1 MSWPEHQTNSIPTN
15 ILKRDNFM
23 PETAMTDSEKV
34 FKADELDLLLL
45 EALVQDPEIKYKEIA
60 QALHVDQRTVAKRI
74 RTLSKEGVMKQAIEI
89 DWSKLGLGA
98 QAYVGSTTVRGIGYA
113 RKLNDLIITDPRI
126 VKAFETLGTFHYSM
140 EIIDTDVS
148 EMRDSVLR
156 DLDVLAADLTTS
168 LVTKKIKQDYRSL
181 LRFIRETRFPRSRL
195 RSQALP

>member
-1 MSWPEHQTNSIPTN
+1 M
-15 ILKRDNFM
+15 LKRNNLE
-23 PETAMTDSEKV
+23 PETAMTESEKA

-45 EALVQDPEIKYKEIA
+45 EALVQNPETKYKEIA
-60 QALHVDQRTVAKRI
+60 RALHVDQRTVAKRI
-74 RTLSKEGVMKQAIEI
+74 RTLSKEGVLKPAIDV

-113 RKLNDLIITDPRI
+113 RKLNDLIATDPRI
-126 VKAFETLGTFHYSM
+126 VEAYETLGTFHYFM
-140 EIIDTDVS
+140 EVIDTDVS

-168 LVTKKIKQDYRSL
+168 LVTKKIKQDHRSL
-181 LRFIRETRFPRSRL
+181 LRFIRETRFPRSRP